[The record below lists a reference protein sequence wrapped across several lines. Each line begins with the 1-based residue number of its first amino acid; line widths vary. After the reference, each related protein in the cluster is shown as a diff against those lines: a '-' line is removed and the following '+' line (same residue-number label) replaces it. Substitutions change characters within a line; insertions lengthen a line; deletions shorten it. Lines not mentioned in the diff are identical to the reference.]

1 MFIFSETFL
10 MKPHQK
16 LNAWI
21 HSFQLVKTLYE
32 LTNTYPPEEKFG
44 LIAQIR
50 RAVVSVPVNIA
61 EGAARKGKKEFI
73 HFLHIALGS
82 LTELDTLILL
92 SRDLGFISNEK
103 AALLINEMDAIGKMI
118 YGLIKKLNVGFE

>member
-1 MFIFSETFL
+1 

-21 HSFQLVKTLYE
+21 DSFRLVKTLYE

-44 LIAQIR
+44 LISQIR
-50 RAVVSVPVNIA
+50 RAAVSVPVNIA
-61 EGAARKGKKEFI
+61 EGAARKGEKEFT
-73 HFLHIALGS
+73 HFLHVALGS

-92 SRDLGFISNEK
+92 SRDLEFISDEQ
-103 AALLINEMDAIGKMI
+103 AILLIEEMDTIGKMI
-118 YGLIKKLNVGFE
+118 YGLIKKIESEI